1 MKVQIDYM
9 DGSSEWFTN
18 ITDLMIDMH
27 DRTVFIKERNGTSKG
42 ATEINL
48 DRVYQIKK
56 KNRVIY
62 NQRKGQRK

>member
-27 DRTVFIKERNGTSKG
+27 DRTVFIKERNGTSKD
-42 ATEINL
+42 AAEINL